1 MAHSVFTSICF
12 RNEEDEEFYAVDH
25 REAAIGTNEIP
36 DVDVNQESQGL
47 SESDLLVTVKLN
59 LEDGATDGKR
69 PTVVRMM
76 DGTFQLQRG
85 KNESSLEV
93 KT

>member
-1 MAHSVFTSICF
+1 MAHSVFTSICC
-12 RNEEDEEFYAVDH
+12 RNEDDEEFVTVDDLGPST
-25 REAAIGTNEIP
+25 RERPEPTA
-36 DVDVNQESQGL
+36 DVNQESQGL